1 MKQRG
6 GRPGREAPTLHLTTS
21 TVSSMRRA
29 SFGYVALA
37 LAIVVVFAPRPL
49 GGGESSRADGDGGL
63 LIGRALA
70 PAIDAVNIREQD
82 SARSMREP
90 APAFWMVCL
99 PALTMIGLARRA
111 FSLIDPPSRRRLVAA
126 VGSRGCRAPPPSLA

>member
-1 MKQRG
+1 
-6 GRPGREAPTLHLTTS
+6 
-21 TVSSMRRA
+21 MRRA

-82 SARSMREP
+82 SARSMRQP

-99 PALTMIGLARRA
+99 PALAMIGLALRA
-111 FSLIDPPSRRRLVAA
+111 FSLIDPSCRRRLVAT